1 MFMSVNFSNFYEN
14 VISEKGTKM
23 ANYGYSFCKDFVRI
37 PVICFLLVSQTNII
51 GGIIG
56 YQREIQ
62 SEVTLQPRKRDR
74 DWGNMV

>member
-1 MFMSVNFSNFYEN
+1 MFMSVNFRNFCYEN

-23 ANYGYSFCKDFVRI
+23 ANYGYSFFKDVRFVRI

-51 GGIIG
+51 GRIIG

-62 SEVTLQPRKRDR
+62 SEV
-74 DWGNMV
+74 